1 MPYISI
7 CYIVDVAR
15 CWLMFDLIGVGGPSI
30 AISDTSLV
38 FPSDDNMCLFMMV
51 LYLI

>member
-15 CWLMFDLIGVGGPSI
+15 CWLMFDLIVVVVVVVVGVGGPSI
-30 AISDTSLV
+30 ELQLV
-38 FPSDDNMCLFMMV
+38 
-51 LYLI
+51 IHH